1 MNNPARLSKKEDKS
15 IEDWIIQHANIF
27 VPICFV
33 ILFILFVCLCFAITG
48 VSATESGNMYN
59 HLGDVI

>member
-1 MNNPARLSKKEDKS
+1 MTPARLHKKPEENDV
-15 IEDWIIQHANIF
+15 EAWILNHAYIF

-48 VSATESGNMYN
+48 VSATESGNVYN